1 MISNIVTLFRT
12 GLTVPLFVMLML
24 SGPGIWPLGLFL
36 LAGLLD
42 ILDGKLARA
51 LNQTSRLG
59 GLMDLVGDRLLTLS
73 AVAGLLASQSLSAL
87 GASAAIILVA
97 RCAIVASAGEA
108 LGGPDRLAA
117 SKLEHLKIAS
127 SFAGLSLAMAPQF
140 LADLPVDQAMI
151 AYVFLLLAAAL
162 CLLTLADYTRQTV
175 NSLQTA

>member
-1 MISNIVTLFRT
+1 MISNLVTLFRT
-12 GLTVPLFVMLML
+12 GLTVPLFLLLML
-24 SGPGIWPLGLFL
+24 SGPGLWPLGLFL

-42 ILDGKLARA
+42 IVDGKLARA

-117 SKLEHLKIAS
+117 SKLEHLKIVFA
-127 SFAGLSLAMAPQF
+127 FAGLALAMAPPVLTG
-140 LADLPVDQAMI
+140 LAIDQAMLSDG
-151 AYVFLLLAAAL
+151 FLLVAAAL